1 VRRIQVKER
10 GIAMKDNKTEQTKK
24 INKKTL
30 LVTLDIGQEK
40 HMVYFRCPDGG
51 EEKPFVVF
59 NRREEYEQM
68 WERISLTKEAY
79 GMAEVVV
86 GFESTGPYAEPMVH
100 YLMKKE
106 VKLVQV
112 NPMHTKR
119 VKELRGN
126 SPNKTDEKDPKV
138 IADIIELGNYL
149 TVVIPEGTSAEL
161 RRLTQARERTVER
174 RTMLVNQAHGLVSV
188 IFPEFLTVMKNIKT
202 RTAHY
207 LLKQYPRPQ
216 DIVELGS
223 KGLVETMEKI
233 SRGRL
238 GKEWGEALYEA
249 AANSVGVKE
258 GQVSIVFEIKQLMS
272 GIEETERVIEEI
284 EEKMGDYLREIPYSR
299 FMLSIEGV
307 GEVTVAGLIGEVG
320 DFTKYKTAAEITKLA
335 GLDLFEVSSGKHK
348 GQRHI
353 SKRGRPLMRKLLFY
367 AAINVVRKGRIM
379 HERYERYL
387 QRGMPRMK
395 ALIAIARKL
404 LGVLFALVRDQS
416 EYGRNYEEIP
426 LKEAA

>member
-1 VRRIQVKER
+1 MR
-10 GIAMKDNKTEQTKK
+10 GNNTEKKKK
-24 INKKTL
+24 INRKTL
-30 LVTLDIGQEK
+30 IVTLDVAQEK
-40 HMVYFRCPDGG
+40 HVVYIRCLEGR
-51 EEKPFVVF
+51 EERPFVVF

-68 WERISLTKEAY
+68 WERISQAKEAY
-79 GMAEVVV
+79 GLEEIVV
-86 GFESTGPYAEPMVH
+86 GFESTGPYAEPLVH

-126 SPNKTDEKDPKV
+126 SPNKTDEKDPQV

-161 RRLTQARERTVER
+161 RRLTQARERAVER
-174 RTMLVNQAHGLVSV
+174 RTMLVNQVHGLVSV
-188 IFPEFLTVMKNIKT
+188 VFPEFLMVMKDIKT
-202 RTAHY
+202 KTAHY

-216 DIVELGS
+216 DIAGLGYE
-223 KGLVETMEKI
+223 GLVETMEKI

-238 GKEWGEALYEA
+238 GKERGEALYEA
-249 AANSVGVKE
+249 AVNSVGVRE
-258 GQVSIVFEIKQLMS
+258 GQGSMVFEIRQLMA
-272 GIEETERVIEEI
+272 GIEETECSLDEI
-284 EEKMGDYLREIPYSR
+284 EGKMKEYLKEIPYSR
-299 FMLSIEGV
+299 FMLSIQGV

-320 DFTKYKTAAEITKLA
+320 DFTKYKTIAEITKLA

-367 AAINVVRKGRIM
+367 AAINVVQKGRIM
-379 HERYERYL
+379 HERYQRYL

-416 EYGRNYEEIP
+416 GYVRNYEEIP
-426 LKEAA
+426 LKQVA

>member
-1 VRRIQVKER
+1 
-10 GIAMKDNKTEQTKK
+10 MKDIKTEKGKK
-24 INKKTL
+24 INRKTL
-30 LVTLDIGQEK
+30 IVTFDIAQEK
-40 HMVYFRCPDGG
+40 HVVYIRCPDGR

-59 NRREEYEQM
+59 NRREEYDQM
-68 WERISLTKEAY
+68 WERISRTKEAY
-79 GMAEVVV
+79 GVEEVVV
-86 GFESTGPYAEPMVH
+86 GFESTGPYAEPLVH

-126 SPNKTDEKDPKV
+126 SPNKTDEKDPQV

-149 TVVIPEGTSAEL
+149 TVVIPEGAPAEL
-161 RRLTQARERTVER
+161 RRLTQARERAGER
-174 RTMLVNQAHGLVSV
+174 RTMLVNQVHSLVSV
-188 IFPEFLTVMKNIKT
+188 VFPEFLMVMKDIKT
-202 RTAHY
+202 KTAQY

-216 DIVELGS
+216 DIVGLGS
-223 KGLVETMEKI
+223 EGLEATLKKI

-238 GKEWGEALYEA
+238 GKERAEALYEA
-249 AANSVGVKE
+249 AVNTVGVRE
-258 GQVSIVFEIKQLMS
+258 GQGSIVFEIKQLVA
-272 GIEETERVIEEI
+272 GIEEI
-284 EEKMGDYLREIPYSR
+284 ERSREDTEERMREYLKEVPYSR
-299 FMLSIEGV
+299 YMLSIEGI
-307 GEVTVAGLIGEVG
+307 GEVTVAGLIGEAG

-335 GLDLFEVSSGKHK
+335 GLDLFEVSSGRHK
-348 GQRHI
+348 GERHI

-387 QRGMPRMK
+387 QRGLPRMK

-404 LGVLFALVRDQS
+404 LGVLFALVRDQR
-416 EYGRNYEEIP
+416 EYVRNYEEKP
-426 LKEAA
+426 LKQVA

>member
-1 VRRIQVKER
+1 MRDI
-10 GIAMKDNKTEQTKK
+10 KTEKGKK
-24 INKKTL
+24 INKKSL
-30 LVTLDIGQEK
+30 IVALDVAQEK
-40 HMVYFRCPDGG
+40 HVVYIRSTEGR

-68 WERISLTKEAY
+68 WERIRQTKEAY
-79 GMAEVVV
+79 GLEEVVV
-86 GFESTGPYAEPMVH
+86 GFESTGPYAEPIVH
-100 YLMKKE
+100 YLMKNG

-119 VKELRGN
+119 VKEIRGN
-126 SPNKTDEKDPKV
+126 SPNKTDEKDPQV

-149 TVVIPEGTSAEL
+149 SVVIPEGASAEL
-161 RRLTQARERTVER
+161 RRLTQARERATER
-174 RTMLVNQAHGLVSV
+174 RTMLVNQVHGLVSV
-188 IFPEFLTVMKNIKT
+188 VFPEFLWVMKDIKT
-202 RTAHY
+202 KTAQY

-216 DIVELGS
+216 DIVGLGCE
-223 KGLVETMEKI
+223 GLEATLKKT

-238 GKEWGEALYEA
+238 GKERADALYEGA
-249 AANSVGVKE
+249 VNTVGVRE
-258 GQVSIVFEIKQLMS
+258 GQGSIVFEIKQLVA
-272 GIEETERVIEEI
+272 GIERSIEDTEERMRE
-284 EEKMGDYLREIPYSR
+284 YLKEVPYSR
-299 FMLSIEGV
+299 YMLSIEGI
-307 GEVTVAGLIGEVG
+307 GAVTVSGLIGEVG

-348 GQRHI
+348 GERHI

-416 EYGRNYEEIP
+416 EYVRNYEEIP
-426 LKEAA
+426 LKKVA

>member
-1 VRRIQVKER
+1 
-10 GIAMKDNKTEQTKK
+10 MKDIKTEKGKK
-24 INKKTL
+24 INRKTL
-30 LVTLDIGQEK
+30 IVSFDIAHEK
-40 HMVYFRCPDGG
+40 DVVYIRCPDGR

-59 NRREEYEQM
+59 NRREEYDQM
-68 WERISLTKEAY
+68 WERISKTKEAY
-79 GMAEVVV
+79 RLEEVVV
-86 GFESTGPYAEPMVH
+86 GFESTGPYAEPLVH

-126 SPNKTDEKDPKV
+126 SPNKTDEKDPQV

-161 RRLTQARERTVER
+161 RRLTQARERAVGR
-174 RTMLVNQAHGLVSV
+174 RTMLVNQVHGLVSV
-188 IFPEFLTVMKNIKT
+188 VFPEFLWVMKDIKT
-202 RTAHY
+202 KTAQY
-207 LLKQYPRPQ
+207 LLKQYPRPR
-216 DIVELGS
+216 DIVGLGCE
-223 KGLVETMEKI
+223 GLVETLKKI
-233 SRGRL
+233 SRGRM
-238 GKEWGEALYEA
+238 GKERAEVLYEA
-249 AANSVGVKE
+249 AVYTVGVRE
-258 GQVSIVFEIKQLMS
+258 GQGSIVFEIKQLVE
-272 GIEETERVIEEI
+272 GIEETERLIDET
-284 EEKMGDYLREIPYSR
+284 EEKMREYLKEIPYSR
-299 FMLSIEGV
+299 CMLSIQGV

-348 GQRHI
+348 GERHI
-353 SKRGRPLMRKLLFY
+353 SKRGRPLMRKLLYY

-416 EYGRNYEEIP
+416 EYVRNSEEKP
-426 LKEAA
+426 LKKVA